1 METNHKVHMRTVTE
15 NSGRPEKRYTSDKQ
29 EDSELQ
35 SGVKKRGN
43 NSDFVPHGAS
53 EIFFIRSRFYITLYD
68 HVPHLLY

>member
-29 EDSELQ
+29 VDSELQ
-35 SGVKKRGN
+35 SGVKKRRN

-53 EIFFIRSRFYITLYD
+53 EIFFYKIQILINT
-68 HVPHLLY
+68 V